1 MAFGEE
7 TAEVLRTA
15 LAARLPDP
23 ISSLAFLVA
32 VGKSTVDD
40 LSEIADSQPN
50 ALVVGL
56 LDSKLY
62 LVLEGIQRRFDD
74 SNVIA
79 I

>member
-7 TAEVLRTA
+7 TAEVLRAA

-40 LSEIADSQPN
+40 PSEIADSEPN

-56 LDSKLY
+56 LDPELY

-74 SNVIA
+74 ANVIA